1 MKSDFSKHIRKL
13 AKLYAEF
20 NKIFSNPQRVLILWL
35 LSDSEK
41 TVSEIAKAIGA
52 SRPRTSQHLL
62 LMKTNNILASR
73 RDRKNI
79 YYRIVYNKFLQDYL
93 SLLGGPEDDSVH
105 NPLKL

>member
-1 MKSDFSKHIRKL
+1 MKSVFSKNTRKL
-13 AKLYAEF
+13 ASLHARF
-20 NKIFSNPQRVLILWL
+20 SKIFSSPQRVLILWL
-35 LSDSEK
+35 LADSER
-41 TVSEIAKAIGA
+41 TVSEIADAIGV
-52 SRPRTSQHLL
+52 SRPRASQHLL
-62 LMKTNNILASR
+62 IMKTNNILASR